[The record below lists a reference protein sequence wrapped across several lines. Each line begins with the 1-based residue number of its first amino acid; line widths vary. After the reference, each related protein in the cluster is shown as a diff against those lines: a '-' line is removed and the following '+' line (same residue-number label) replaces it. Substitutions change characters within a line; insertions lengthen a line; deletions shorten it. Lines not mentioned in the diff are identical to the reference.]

1 MGDNCDYISNR
12 MRKMSSARR
21 VDNLVGKEDIVG
33 FGNRLLYE
41 AGRKKNLKNGVEKH
55 L

>member
-1 MGDNCDYISNR
+1 
-12 MRKMSSARR
+12 MRKMSSAKR

-33 FGNRLLYE
+33 YGNRQLE
-41 AGRKKNLKNGVEKH
+41 AIPKESLKNEVEKH

>member
-12 MRKMSSARR
+12 MRKMSSAKRI
-21 VDNLVGKEDIVG
+21 DNLVVKEDIVG
-33 FGNRLLYE
+33 YGKRLLE
-41 AGRKKNLKNGVEKH
+41 AVPKKSLKNEVEKH

>member
-1 MGDNCDYISNR
+1 MGDNCDCISNR
-12 MRKMSSARR
+12 MRKMSSAKR

-33 FGNRLLYE
+33 YVNRLLE
-41 AGRKKNLKNGVEKH
+41 AVTKKSLKNEMEKH

>member
-12 MRKMSSARR
+12 MRKISSAKR
-21 VDNLVGKEDIVG
+21 VNSLKSKEDIVG
-33 FGNRLLYE
+33 YGNRLLE
-41 AGRKKNLKNGVEKH
+41 AVLKKSLKNEMEKH